1 MITKWYKFLVFQ
13 NLNGINDLFL
23 LQNTAFMMLEY
34 KLKFI
39 VYESVI
45 DYDTAPSLWE
55 RFSLAYTSHST
66 HQLQTKCT
74 VHHI

>member
-1 MITKWYKFLVFQ
+1 MISKWYKFLVFQ

-23 LQNTAFMMLEY
+23 LQNTVLMMLEY

-45 DYDTAPSLWE
+45 L
-55 RFSLAYTSHST
+55 
-66 HQLQTKCT
+66 
-74 VHHI
+74 